1 MEITLHLLQQ
11 QDAESLFQ
19 FESENREFFERLVPS
34 RGDDFYVFENFL
46 SRHEELLKEQE
57 EGFANFY
64 LIKNDA
70 GDILGRINLVDID
83 RNHQTAEVGFRVGAK
98 YGGQGI
104 GNRALN
110 LLLNTDLGLR
120 QINGKTTTVNE
131 ASQKIMARNGFKEV
145 AVSEDEFEMNGQ
157 KLRFVHYLWE
167 SAKNEE
173 S

>member
-11 QDAESLFQ
+11 QDEAGLFQ

-34 RGDDFYVFENFL
+34 RGDDFYVFENFV
-46 SRHEELLKEQE
+46 SRHRELLKEQE

-70 GDILGRINLVDID
+70 GDILGRINLVYID
-83 RNHQTAEVGFRVGAK
+83 KNHQTAEIGFRIGTN

-110 LLLNTDLGLR
+110 LLLNTDLGLKK
-120 QINGKTTTVNE
+120 INGKTTTVNQ
-131 ASQKIMARNGFKEV
+131 ASQRILTKNGFKQVGVGE
-145 AVSEDEFEMNGQ
+145 ETFEMNGQ
-157 KLRFVHYLWE
+157 DMSFVYYVWE
-167 SAKNEE
+167 TREK
-173 S
+173 

>member
-34 RGDDFYVFENFL
+34 RGDDFYVFENFV
-46 SRHEELLKEQE
+46 SRHRELLKEQE

-83 RNHQTAEVGFRVGAK
+83 RNHQTAEIGFRIGAN

-120 QINGKTTTVNE
+120 QISGKTTTVNQ
-131 ASQKIMARNGFKEV
+131 ASQRILTKNGFKQVGMGE
-145 AVSEDEFEMNGQ
+145 ETFEMNGQ
-157 KLRFVHYLWE
+157 DMSFVYYVWE
-167 SAKNEE
+167 TREK
-173 S
+173 

>member
-34 RGDDFYVFENFL
+34 RGDDFYVFENFV
-46 SRHEELLKEQE
+46 SRHRELLKEQE

-83 RNHQTAEVGFRVGAK
+83 RNHQTAEIGFRIGAN

-104 GNRALN
+104 GNRTLN
-110 LLLNTDLGLR
+110 LLLNTDLGLKK
-120 QINGKTTTVNE
+120 INGKTTTVNQ
-131 ASQKIMARNGFKEV
+131 ASQRILTKNGFKQVGMGE
-145 AVSEDEFEMNGQ
+145 ETFEMNGQ
-157 KLRFVHYLWE
+157 DMSFVYYVWE
-167 SAKNEE
+167 TREK
-173 S
+173 

>member
-11 QDAESLFQ
+11 QDEAGLFQ

-34 RGDDFYVFENFL
+34 RGDDFYVFENFV
-46 SRHEELLKEQE
+46 SRHRELLKEQE

-83 RNHQTAEVGFRVGAK
+83 KNHQTAEIGFRIGAN

-110 LLLNTDLGLR
+110 LLLNTDLGLKK
-120 QINGKTTTVNE
+120 INGKTTTVNQ
-131 ASQKIMARNGFKEV
+131 ASQIILTKNGFKQVGMGE
-145 AVSEDEFEMNGQ
+145 ETFEMNGQ
-157 KLRFVHYLWE
+157 DMSFVYYVWE
-167 SAKNEE
+167 TREK
-173 S
+173 